1 VNKDVRETFASFV
14 AAVLMFAKGG
24 NERTGEEQAYGEFTR
39 FQAVY
44 S

>member
-1 VNKDVRETFASFV
+1 MNKDVRETFASFV